1 MFYLFVYCVYKFN
14 ILPDDNANN
23 ETKQEADKM
32 VKLYLE
38 SLCAPGEMIGL
49 KAAMAS
55 TEPYS

>member
-1 MFYLFVYCVYKFN
+1 MYCVYKFN

>member
-1 MFYLFVYCVYKFN
+1 MFYIFVYCVYKFN
-14 ILPDDNANN
+14 ILPDKDANDK
-23 ETKQEADKM
+23 TKLEADKM